1 MSKQKED
8 HGRSNALAGYDSIRE
23 MVAALDIDY
32 DRLEELREKRD
43 ELREDVRDAEKALND
58 AREEGMEGEIVL
70 ARQSLEEC
78 KTAAAMNYK
87 DDGEELE
94 QLESA
99 AGECESREDA
109 EQRIHEDALSVEVRS
124 DWYTPGQ
131 LNDASAP
138 SEFKILLTTG
148 GPALQMRGE
157 LNEHGEPSRARLEY
171 QDWGTPWTQLVCDSE
186 GNVVS
191 QGVLLAYARCF
202 YFGEG

>member
-8 HGRSNALAGYDSIRE
+8 HGHSNALAGYNSIRA
-23 MVAALDIDY
+23 MVAALEVDY

-43 ELREDVRDAEKALND
+43 ELREDIKSAEEALADAESSGL
-58 AREEGMEGEIVL
+58 EGEVAL

-87 DDGEELE
+87 DDSEELE

-99 AGECESREDA
+99 AGECKDQDEAR
-109 EQRIHEDALSVEVRS
+109 QRIEEDALSVEVRS

-131 LNDASAP
+131 LNDASTP

-157 LNEHGEPSRARLEY
+157 LNQYGEPSRAWLEY
-171 QDWGTPWTQLVCDSE
+171 QDWGTPWTQLVNDSE
-186 GNVVS
+186 GNVVD
-191 QGVLLAYARCF
+191 QDVLLAYARCF